1 MSLGDIIGGT
11 ASGIGAVQ
19 QGAAAQ
25 TAANSQ
31 AAVNNQDMQALQTL
45 LNQYNQSYSP
55 ALGPTSSALTSAA
68 GGAGSQENSLA
79 SMFQQ
84 AGINPA
90 MLSQI
95 TGINADQLTQALTQY
110 ASNPSGTSFGQIGAG
125 DVNTLNNTGGTN
137 LAAATPGL
145 SAFYSNEQQNGINP
159 QFAQNAQDQLQQGYN
174 QAIANTAAN
183 AQPGQNVNAAQQA
196 DFNTLLQ
203 QKTNLAGNLAGQSQ
217 QFANTGAQGVA
228 STAQNLD
235 TQQTSQI
242 MDALQSAFGLNT
254 ATLGNLNTASTA
266 GQGVNQQQLGNI
278 GTSATSSQ
286 NIIDQVMNFLNQ
298 GRSTLVPGVAA
309 GNNLAANEGTIA
321 SNAGSN
327 ASSLAGNAITS
338 FLNAN
343 NSNANN
349 LSQYNDPSYDYVA

>member
-1 MSLGDIIGGT
+1 MSLGDIIGGA
-11 ASGIGAVQ
+11 ASGAGAIE

-31 AAVNNQDMQALQTL
+31 SAVNNQDIQALQTL
-45 LNQYNQSYSP
+45 LNEYNQSYAP
-55 ALGPTSSALTSAA
+55 ALGPTSSDVTAEAS
-68 GGAGSQENSLA
+68 GAGSQANSLA

-90 MLSQI
+90 MISAI

-110 ASNPSGTSFGQIGAG
+110 ASNPSGTSFGQIGAS

-137 LAAATPGL
+137 LAAASPGL
-145 SAFYSNEQQNGINP
+145 SAFYGAEQQNGINP

-183 AQPGQNVNAAQQA
+183 AQPGQNVNAAEQA

-217 QFANTGAQGVA
+217 QFANTGAAGVA

-309 GNNLAANEGTIA
+309 GNNLASNLGTVS